1 MNGCKSDNAQ
11 ILGELQMN
19 IMTTNVS
26 RSESLRR
33 YALGLII
40 LGVFFANPSLP
51 AWVTL
56 IALYPLATALVQWDP
71 ANALFD
77 KLLRKSAGQIS
88 QVTMGNAQKI

>member
-1 MNGCKSDNAQ
+1 
-11 ILGELQMN
+11 MN

>member
-1 MNGCKSDNAQ
+1 MNT
-11 ILGELQMN
+11 
-19 IMTTNVS
+19 MTTNVS
-26 RSESLRR
+26 RSESFRR
-33 YALGLII
+33 YTLGLII

-77 KLLRKSAGQIS
+77 KLLRKSADKIS
-88 QVTMGNAQKI
+88 SVTMGNAQKI